1 MPRRFDKYGNNRQFK
16 WKPLRVDRWD
26 PWPKDHLP
34 WIENQAANV
43 GLYKVASVLGK
54 RPFPGDDTARKKPR
68 TRDEV
73 DADHAQRRHHM
84 MQLQDNLV
92 DPFGTPGRNAGP
104 PMSTS
109 SKAVIAL
116 AAVGVAAPI
125 AAEVETAE
133 AIRKAGLL
141 AGRLVRAA
149 RARSIVRRAGRVE
162 RRKPKID
169 GKLPRW
175 IRKQKRRA
183 GKVIRFQRDL
193 RKNPDWRWEAARRGL
208 SYAWNKYA

>member
-43 GLYKVASVLGK
+43 GLYKVTSVLGK

-84 MQLQDNLV
+84 MQLQDNLA
-92 DPFGTPGRNAGP
+92 DPFGTPKKGP
-104 PMSTS
+104 RMTTST
-109 SKAVIAL
+109 KAVIGL
-116 AAVGVAAPI
+116 AAVGIAAPI

-133 AIRKAGLL
+133 AIRKAGLI
-141 AGRLVRAA
+141 AGRLVRTA
-149 RARSIVRRAGRVE
+149 RARSIVRRAGRVQ
-162 RRKPKID
+162 RKPKID
-169 GKLPRW
+169 GKLPRFL
-175 IRKQKRRA
+175 RKQARRIKK
-183 GKVIRFQRDL
+183 GYRLQRDL
-193 RKNPDWRWEAARRGL
+193 RKNPDWRWAAARRGIK
-208 SYAWNKYA
+208 YAWNKYA